1 MGLLLRQSG
10 SSVLLRLLL
19 RGVLSAVAAIV
30 VAVVAYVAYVAVGW
44 HAEAHLDGTLSGLP
58 VKAPVIVLRDG
69 RGVPHVRAQSM
80 HDLMV
85 AQGYL
90 EASDRLFQ
98 IDLVRHV
105 IYGRLAEW
113 FGEKLLEPDMQ
124 ARTFD
129 VERIIS
135 TEYSRLSQE
144 QRDDLVAFASGV
156 NAAMRREPLPVEYRL
171 LLLWPQPW
179 QPQDTLAVGFAT
191 VLTLTDPWDDVIE
204 RERVFDAMGQ
214 SGTDGLYSITDPRY
228 DVPITDGPPAAVP
241 TLPPLRVYKRP
252 PVRAARG
259 SNEWAVGAGR
269 SSDGHALLANDP
281 HLDITMPGIW
291 YLIDLQAPGFHAAG
305 ATLAGTAGVILGHN
319 DHVAWGATNG
329 NVISESVYV
338 SGYRE
343 QERDETFHVRFGQT
357 VEHTYNQD
365 THGFSVLGDVGY
377 SVDWPA
383 AADPVSP
390 ETTFEQ
396 LNRATNVA
404 GALAALRD
412 YPGPTQ
418 NFVVA
423 DTNGQA
429 TYHLAGEIPN
439 DPLWGLRTHP
449 PSDPHYPPI
458 PFDQLPKVA
467 PSRNAVVFTANNRMY
482 GRDYRYR
489 LSAWFAPPYRA
500 ARIAQL
506 LRARKQYDI
515 AYFSQMQA
523 DTLSLPEQELVQMT
537 LDAAKREHAQNDPQ
551 LGPLLNQLA
560 HWDGRFEPDSTA
572 ASLAFALRQAAVN
585 DFVSQHFESY
595 AAQAY
600 RSSSDVIV
608 VLMRAL
614 REHPKGYVP
623 FDNVDDFLL
632 TALREAA
639 PHANVPWRTAGS
651 IPVRH
656 AFSFLGIPWFNGL
669 PLRGDGDAYTVHA
682 QLPFA
687 GQSFRAVWD
696 VGNWDAG
703 GIVIP
708 SGESGRPGSAHHDDA
723 SAAWSSQTLVPLPFS
738 TQAVDAAARHRLV
751 LAP

>member
-1 MGLLLRQSG
+1 
-10 SSVLLRLLL
+10 VLLRLLL
-19 RGVLSAVAAIV
+19 RGALGVLAAIV
-30 VAVVAYVAYVAVGW
+30 VAIVSYAVYVAAGW

-58 VKAPVIVLRDG
+58 VKSQVVVLRDA

-98 IDLVRHV
+98 IDLVRHLV
-105 IYGRLAEW
+105 YGRLAEW
-113 FGEKLLEPDMQ
+113 FGKNLLDADMR
-124 ARTFD
+124 ARSFD
-129 VERIIS
+129 VQHVIA
-135 TEYSRLSQE
+135 TEYAHLSSQE
-144 QRDDLVAFASGV
+144 RDNLVAFSDGI
-156 NAAMRREPLPVEYRL
+156 NAAMHREPLPVEYRL
-171 LLLWPQPW
+171 LLLWPQAWTPE
-179 QPQDTLAVGFAT
+179 DTLAVGFST
-191 VLTLTDPWDDVIE
+191 VLVLTDPWEDVIE

-214 SGTDGLYSITDPRY
+214 NGTDGLYSITDPKY
-228 DVPITDGPPAAVP
+228 DVPITDGPPAPVP
-241 TLPPLRVYKRP
+241 TLPALRVYTRP
-252 PVRAARG
+252 PARSPRG
-259 SNEWAVGAGR
+259 SNEWAVGASR
-269 SSDGHALLANDP
+269 STDRHALLANDP

-291 YLIDLQAPGFHAAG
+291 YLIDLQAPGFHVAG
-305 ATLAGTAGVILGHN
+305 ATLAGTSGVILGHN
-319 DHVAWGATNG
+319 EHIAWGATNG

-343 QERDETFHVRFGQT
+343 QERDETFHVRFAAP
-357 VEHTYNQD
+357 VDHAYNQD
-365 THGFSVLGDVGY
+365 MHGFSVFGDDGY

-383 AADPVSP
+383 VADPVSP
-390 ETTFEQ
+390 EQTFER
-396 LNRATNVA
+396 LNVA
-404 GALAALRD
+404 ANVDDALAALRA

-423 DTNGQA
+423 DTNGRA
-429 TYHLAGEIPN
+429 TYHLAGAIPN

-449 PSDPHYPPI
+449 PADPHYPAI
-458 PFDQLPKVA
+458 PFDQLPNVA
-467 PSRNAVVFTANNRMY
+467 PSRDAVVFTANNRMY
-482 GRDYRYR
+482 GRDYHYR

-506 LRARKQYDI
+506 LRARKQYDVG
-515 AYFSQMQA
+515 YFSQMQA

-537 LDAAKREHAQNDPQ
+537 LAAAQHEHAQKDPQ
-551 LGPLLNQLA
+551 LGPLLDQLA
-560 HWDGRFEPDSTA
+560 HWDGRFTPDSNA

-585 DFVSQHFESY
+585 DFIQQHFASY
-595 AAQAY
+595 AAEAY

-614 REHPKGYVP
+614 RERPKGYFP

-639 PHANVPWRTAGS
+639 PQANQPWKTAGA

-656 AFSFLGIPWFNGL
+656 PFAFLGMPWFNGV

-723 SAAWSSQTLVPLPFS
+723 SAAWESQTPVSLPFS